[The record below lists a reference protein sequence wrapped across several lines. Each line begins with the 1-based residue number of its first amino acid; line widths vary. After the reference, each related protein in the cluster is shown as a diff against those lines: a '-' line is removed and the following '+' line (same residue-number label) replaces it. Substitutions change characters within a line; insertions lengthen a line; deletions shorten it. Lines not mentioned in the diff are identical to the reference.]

1 MALHVGLSIE
11 SVRHPCEWQDNQ
23 PWKTRERLDLE
34 INKWL
39 WHDWPCSTR
48 TDALVTFL
56 HFCSFTRLGP
66 LCGERWPFFPFH
78 PPLHLT
84 MSVSTIL
91 NSPLPNTSPTRAI
104 ASTLTTRSEPSIP
117 PASRTYEPLV
127 KAVLRHRLL
136 YRLFP
141 HALLFS
147 WALVVAWSTW
157 QQGGM
162 SSLGLRGTILNL
174 VSPSTL
180 SFAVAIWIVG
190 IVPLVILRKAHVT
203 GEYYT

>member
-1 MALHVGLSIE
+1 M
-11 SVRHPCEWQDNQ
+11 
-23 PWKTRERLDLE
+23 
-34 INKWL
+34 
-39 WHDWPCSTR
+39 
-48 TDALVTFL
+48 
-56 HFCSFTRLGP
+56 
-66 LCGERWPFFPFH
+66 
-78 PPLHLT
+78 
-84 MSVSTIL
+84 
-91 NSPLPNTSPTRAI
+91 
-104 ASTLTTRSEPSIP
+104 
-117 PASRTYEPLV
+117 

-136 YRLFP
+136 YKLFP